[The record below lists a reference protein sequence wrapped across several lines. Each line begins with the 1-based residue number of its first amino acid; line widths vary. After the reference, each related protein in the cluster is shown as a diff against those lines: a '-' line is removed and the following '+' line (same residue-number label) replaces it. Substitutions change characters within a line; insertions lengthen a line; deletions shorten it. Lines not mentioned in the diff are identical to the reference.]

1 MGCGP
6 SKPVPPTNKD
16 LVGTWRAEPE
26 KNRHGRV
33 SELAFFLFLIL
44 SLTPTHSHLS
54 LTHTTHSL
62 HHIGRVRFYPSGQV
76 EWEFT
81 EGLTVSTGSNS
92 VVNWKESSFETG
104 SICCG
109 CGGGQFEIERLPYEE
124 NGEWFLDMRT
134 FKLKKEESLPTGGNE
149 MGEA

>member
-26 KNRHGRV
+26 KNRH
-33 SELAFFLFLIL
+33 
-44 SLTPTHSHLS
+44 
-54 LTHTTHSL
+54 
-62 HHIGRVRFYPSGQV
+62 GRVRFYPSGQV